1 MGNVITIDGP
11 SGAGKSTI
19 SRILADKIGYCCL
32 DTGAMYRA
40 VALVA
45 RRKGVA
51 LDDGGALEEICGSL
65 QLRFEAGDG
74 AAKLFLGE
82 EDISELIRNREFDM
96 LSSRVSS
103 VKEVRESMKSLQRK
117 MSMCQDLV
125 AEGRDMGTVVFPSAK
140 TKFFLTASLDA
151 RALRR
156 YEERIK
162 KGERVHIGDV
172 RNELEKR
179 DHQDE
184 TRSIAPLRRAED
196 ALMIDSTGLS
206 IQQVVKRMMEHV
218 GVKAGRPHNIVFS
231 GR

>member
-1 MGNVITIDGP
+1 
-11 SGAGKSTI
+11 
-19 SRILADKIGYCCL
+19 
-32 DTGAMYRA
+32 
-40 VALVA
+40 
-45 RRKGVA
+45 
-51 LDDGGALEEICGSL
+51 
-65 QLRFEAGDG
+65 
-74 AAKLFLGE
+74 
-82 EDISELIRNREFDM
+82 M

-172 RNELEKR
+172 RDELEKR

-184 TRSIAPLRRAED
+184 TRSIAPLKRAED
-196 ALMIDSTGLS
+196 AFMIDSTGLS
-206 IQQVVKRMMEHV
+206 IQQVVKRMMEYS
-218 GVKAGRPHNIVFS
+218 GLKAGRFP
-231 GR
+231 